1 MVIVIMVITALVS
14 IWALQDRNQ
23 LDKLIFYPFH
33 MDDSRQW
40 YRFITHGFI
49 HADWI
54 HLFFNMFVLFT
65 FGSHAE
71 ELFKVIKGNQLG
83 QLYFVT
89 FYLAALVAASTPSYL
104 RNRHNPNYRSLGA
117 SGAVAS
123 VLFFFILFY
132 PLEKLS
138 LMFLPIPIPAFI
150 FGALYLV
157 YEYVMDKRQNTGVAH
172 DAHFWG
178 ALFGILFAIVL
189 YPGVIGL
196 FIQQIRVFLH
206 L

>member
-1 MVIVIMVITALVS
+1 MIFVIIIITALVS
-14 IWALQDRNQ
+14 ILALQNRAQ
-23 LDKLIFYPFH
+23 LDRLLFWPYH

-40 YRFITHGFI
+40 YRFISHGFV

-65 FGSHAE
+65 FGSQAE
-71 ELFKVIKGNQLG
+71 LLFVAIKGEQTG
-83 QLYFVT
+83 RLYFIT
-89 FYLAALVAASTPSYL
+89 FYIGALIAASTPSYI
-104 RNRHNPNYRSLGA
+104 RNRQNPNYRSLGA

-150 FGALYLV
+150 FGILYLV

-178 ALFGILFAIVL
+178 ALFGILFAIVF
-189 YPGVIGL
+189 YPEVIGL
-196 FIQQIRVFLH
+196 FVGQIRTFLH

>member
-1 MVIVIMVITALVS
+1 MVIVLIIITSLVS
-14 IWALQDRNQ
+14 IMALQNRDQ
-23 LDKLIFYPFH
+23 MDKMIFWPYY
-33 MDDSRQW
+33 MDNSRQW

-71 ELFKVIKGNQLG
+71 QLFVAIKGEQTG
-83 QLYFVT
+83 RIYFIT

-150 FGALYLV
+150 FGSLYLV

-178 ALFGILFAIVL
+178 ALFGVLFAVVMYPEVL
-189 YPGVIGL
+189 VM
-196 FIQQIRVFLH
+196 FVQQISSFFS
-206 L
+206 